1 MAFEWNAS
9 YDSGDD
15 QLDHQHRRLLA
26 LTNHVLQAP
35 DRSELARCMS
45 GLMEYLKR
53 HHLYEESQMRRAHY
67 PDTESHTMAHEYM
80 VALLNELRLRDPAP
94 AQYHEELRQLIGEW
108 ALAHM
113 TQEDARLAEYL
124 GYGETRNAS
133 LGSL

>member
-1 MAFEWNAS
+1 MAFEWDAS

-26 LTNHVLQAP
+26 LTNHALHADNLP
-35 DRSELARCMS
+35 DMARCML

-53 HHLYEESQMRRAHY
+53 HHLYEEAQMRRAHY
-67 PDTESHTMAHEYM
+67 PDTESHTMAHAYM
-80 VALLNELRLRDPAP
+80 VALFNELRLRAPAP
-94 AQYHEELRQLIGEW
+94 AQFHAELRQLTSEW
-108 ALAHM
+108 AFPHM